1 MNSTFTFSDCFSTLF
16 VFIGRGLGV
25 DCDAFNWCL
34 SKMRQCIERAFGLM
48 VQRWGILWRS
58 LRVTFS
64 SMPKV
69 LLAVARLH
77 NFCITVKDTPPNT
90 RYHGD
95 SHEDDIFRV
104 IMNRNH
110 LGDGELRRPLG
121 LALRADLTRDI
132 HNRGITR
139 PPPNNYSRAYSTLTT
154 NEYSR

>member
-95 SHEDDIFRV
+95 WHEDDIFRV
-104 IMNRNH
+104 IMNRFGSCKNPQTRVWVVKKSPNSS
-110 LGDGELRRPLG
+110 LGMTQVCTFSRRFHPSPAVWG
-121 LALRADLTRDI
+121 
-132 HNRGITR
+132 
-139 PPPNNYSRAYSTLTT
+139 
-154 NEYSR
+154 